1 MSKKADIYGSS
12 LYDLA
17 FEEGITDQIM
27 EDLDAVAQ
35 IYRENPEYR
44 KLLSSPA
51 LPKEERK
58 ALIREAWEGKLAP
71 YSLNFLQL
79 LVDEDLSSEFTD
91 CEASF
96 RTLYNKEKGILEV
109 RAVSAAP
116 ISPQQQEKLQ
126 AVIREKTGKTIS
138 IKFDVDP
145 SLIGGM
151 RLEMDGKS
159 YEGSI
164 SFYLEELRTLLKAT
178 H

>member
-17 FEEGITDQIM
+17 FEEGITEEIM
-27 EDLDAVAQ
+27 ADMALIGSVFSD
-35 IYRENPEYR
+35 NPEYR

-58 ALIREAWEGKLAP
+58 TLIREAWSGKINA

-79 LVDEDLSSEFTD
+79 LVDEDLCGEFAD
-91 CEASF
+91 CRRAFKELF
-96 RTLYNKEKGILEV
+96 NKEKGIMEV
-109 RAVSAAP
+109 RAVSAVPLSEA
-116 ISPQQQEKLQ
+116 QQERLS
-126 AVIREKTGKTIS
+126 AAIANKTGKRIDMR
-138 IKFDVDP
+138 FDVDP
-145 SLIGGM
+145 ELIGGM

-164 SFYLEELRTLLKAT
+164 SYYLEELRNMLKA
-178 H
+178 